1 MVQVQGLLGK
11 DQIGIVGVQHVVDV
25 GGDGDDVKDG
35 GDVEDSH
42 SLPCNPPI
50 H

>member
-1 MVQVQGLLGK
+1 MVQALLGK
-11 DQIGIVGVQHVVDV
+11 DQIEIVGVQHVVDV
-25 GGDGDDVKDG
+25 GDDGGDVKDG

-42 SLPCNPPI
+42 TLPCNPPI